1 MIGKLIAGRYEILEQ
16 IGKGGMARVYRAM
29 DLNLGREVAVK
40 VLLESFAK
48 DPEFIERFRREAKA
62 SAALDHLNIVRIYD
76 FAETQDLSFLVMELV
91 RGEDVRAKLARVG
104 RFSINEA
111 VRIIM
116 SVLDA
121 VQTAH
126 NAGFIHRDLSAKNV
140 LIANDGT
147 VKVSDF
153 GIARILG
160 EHTLAKTGCLV
171 GSVQYIS
178 PEQAAGD
185 ETDARSDIYS
195 IGVLFYEMLTGRL
208 PFIADNPVQLALK
221 HIRETPL
228 PPSEFCPQ
236 LPQAVEDVIL
246 KAMEKDPDDRFP
258 DAAFMADSLRL
269 AFPEANSSQF
279 NEADDYGDAAII
291 SGAVGAYAADDFGG
305 YRPDGEEA
313 EAGIGRIFDGSDE
326 DYALDSAEI
335 SDDDDYFENAQTLVR
350 APLPEINPG
359 EYDEDYD
366 SGNDGDY
373 DEYGDDYDEYDD
385 DYEDYDDYDDEY
397 DDEDY
402 GKSSS
407 PAKPAEEVRKRTPRE
422 RRESF
427 AKKLLTFTILVL
439 VAMVVGA
446 GSMVW
451 KTLNSGPSIEVPDI
465 VGQPVSAASQA
476 LADMNLVLKVQE
488 QVMSKDQ
495 PPGIIVNQ
503 IPKAGGKLSANGT
516 VYVTVTRGE
525 EQITVPEISG
535 LKEEDARRLLEKLGL
550 TAWISYEDHSEVAKG
565 VVFRQEPGA
574 GAHVF
579 RGDSVSV
586 IVSSGAGGITMPGV
600 VGQKEKQAREILE
613 DLGFNVVIASEI
625 TSDKE
630 EPGTVAEQEPPA
642 GAKVKK
648 GQKVTLKLYA
658 EKREIT
664 VPDVVGLSPE
674 AAASELKAARLD
686 IQVEG
691 EAGSDGVVT
700 KQVPPAGTVF
710 SGHTVI
716 VYTSLVSHVPNICG
730 MQLAEA
736 REVIAQSGY
745 TLGSVDLRP
754 GDGMPGEVIE
764 QDPPGGLEY
773 PAGTVINIVIVT
785 DQPSADSV
793 EPPPEPTAAP
803 GSSEPA
809 GSGTSE

>member
-1 MIGKLIAGRYEILEQ
+1 MTGKLIAGRYEILEQ

-62 SAALDHLNIVRIYD
+62 SAALDHPNIVRIYD

-91 RGEDVRAKLARVG
+91 RGEDVRERLARIG

-121 VQTAH
+121 VQAAH

-178 PEQAAGD
+178 PEQASGD

-195 IGVLFYEMLTGRL
+195 IGVLFYEMLAGRL

-236 LPQAVEDVIL
+236 LPQALEDVVL
-246 KAMEKDPDDRFP
+246 KAMEKEPDDRFP
-258 DAAFMADSLRL
+258 DAVFMADSLRL
-269 AFPEANSSQF
+269 AFPESNFSQPEGAG
-279 NEADDYGDAAII
+279 NYGDAAII
-291 SGAVGAYAADDFGG
+291 AGTAAYSADDFGG
-305 YRPDGEEA
+305 YQPQGEEA
-313 EAGIGRIFDGSDE
+313 AIGLGRILDGADE
-326 DYALDSAEI
+326 DLEPDSVDI

-350 APLPEINPG
+350 APLPEIVPG
-359 EYDEDYD
+359 EYDEDYEYSED
-366 SGNDGDY
+366 DGGYDDYGDY
-373 DEYGDDYDEYDD
+373 DDD
-385 DYEDYDDYDDEY
+385 DYDDYDDY
-397 DDEDY
+397 DDDY
-402 GKSSS
+402 DDDDPGIIGGEEK
-407 PAKPAEEVRKRTPRE
+407 PAKEVRKRTPRE

-465 VGQPVSAASQA
+465 VGQQVNEASKA
-476 LADMNLVLKVQE
+476 LEELNLVLKVQE
-488 QVMSKDQ
+488 QVMSKNQ
-495 PPGIIVNQ
+495 PPGVILSQ
-503 IPKAGGKLSANGT
+503 IPKAGGKLSAHGT
-516 VYVTVTRGE
+516 VYVTVARGE
-525 EQITVPEISG
+525 EQITVPDLSG
-535 LKEEDARRLLEKLGL
+535 LKEDEARRLLEKLGL
-550 TAWISYEDHSEVAKG
+550 TAWVSYEEHAEIAKG
-565 VVFRQEPGA
+565 IVFRQDPGS

-586 IVSSGAGGITMPGV
+586 IVSSGVGGITLPDV
-600 VGQKEKQAREILE
+600 IGQKEKQAREILE
-613 DLGFNVVIASEI
+613 DLGLAVVIASEI
-625 TSDKE
+625 TSDNK

-664 VPDVVGLSPE
+664 VPDVIGLSPE
-674 AAASELKAARLD
+674 AAASELKGARLD

-736 REVIAQSGY
+736 REVISQSGY
-745 TLGSVDLRP
+745 VLGSVDLRP
-754 GDGMPGEVIE
+754 GDGMPGEVVE

-773 PAGTVINIVIVT
+773 PAGTVINIVIVAE
-785 DQPSADSV
+785 QQAGESAD
-793 EPPPEPTAAP
+793 PPPEPTAAP
-803 GSSEPA
+803 VAPSASEPVD
-809 GSGTSE
+809 SGNAE

>member
-1 MIGKLIAGRYEILEQ
+1 MTGNLIAGRYEILEQ
-16 IGKGGMARVYRAM
+16 IGRGGMARVYRAM

-62 SAALDHLNIVRIYD
+62 SAALDHPNIVRIYD
-76 FAETQDLSFLVMELV
+76 FAETQNLSFLVMELV

-121 VQTAH
+121 VQAAH

-153 GIARILG
+153 GIARVLG

-195 IGVLFYEMLTGRL
+195 IGVLFYEMLAGRL

-236 LPQAVEDVIL
+236 LPRAVEDVIL
-246 KAMEKDPDDRFP
+246 KAMEKEPDDRFP

-279 NEADDYGDAAII
+279 NDAVDYGDAAII
-291 SGAVGAYAADDFGG
+291 SGAAGAYAADDFGG
-305 YRPDGEEA
+305 YQPDGEEA

-326 DYALDSAEI
+326 DYALDAADI

-366 SGNDGDY
+366 SDNDGDY
-373 DEYGDDYDEYDD
+373 DEYGEDYDEDDYDDYGDDDYDEYDD
-385 DYEDYDDYDDEY
+385 ED
-397 DDEDY
+397 
-402 GKSSS
+402 SAISQ
-407 PAKPAEEVRKRTPRE
+407 PQAKPAKEARKKTPRE

-427 AKKLLTFTILVL
+427 AKKFLTFTILVL

-451 KTLNSGPSIEVPDI
+451 KTLNSGPSIEVPDV
-465 VGQPVSAASQA
+465 VGQPVSAATQA

-525 EQITVPEISG
+525 EQITVPDISG

-613 DLGFNVVIASEI
+613 DLGFTVVLASEI

-754 GDGMPGEVIE
+754 GDGMPGEVVE

-785 DQPSADSV
+785 DQQENASA

-803 GSSEPA
+803 GASEQAGAPA
-809 GSGTSE
+809 PE